1 MRWMK
6 KSFKKFIAAFM
17 AALLALS
24 GAVPAFALTE
34 GTTYSFT
41 TKYLDAYYDTG
52 KWETYDGTTHDNYGQ
67 VALRNLTSNGD
78 PVYCI
83 QIYNETDSN
92 SATANKIE
100 DTRVWQYELS
110 DTAQDGFKLVS
121 ILGYPNYN
129 YGYSAQ
135 NTQLATQVLY
145 WEFETGARKNYSAG
159 CSSWAESIF
168 DNYPNALKAYNAI
181 LEACSDYYTKPSFNG
196 NTVELSGV
204 GESNAVTL
212 TDSNGV
218 LSSFDVSVSN
228 SKYFPQ
234 TSQTVTVTAGKTASV
249 SFSFRLSN

>member
-41 TKYLDAYYDTG
+41 TTYLDAYYDTG
-52 KWETYDGTTHDNYGQ
+52 EWETYDGTTHDNYGQ
-67 VALRNLTSNGD
+67 VALRTLTSNGK

-83 QIYNETDSN
+83 QIYNETNST
-92 SATANKIE
+92 SATTKNIK
-100 DTRVWQYELS
+100 DTDVWKDELS
-110 DTAQDGFKLVS
+110 PTAQEGFKFVS
-121 ILGYPNYN
+121 IWGYPNYN

-135 NTQLATQVLY
+135 NAQLATQVLY
-145 WEFETGARKNYSAG
+145 WEFETGARKNYSTG
-159 CSSWAESIF
+159 CNSWAESIF

-181 LEACSDYYTKPSFNG
+181 LEACSNHYVKPSFNE

-228 SKYFPQ
+228 SKYVPQ

-249 SFSFRLSN
+249 SFSFRSSN